1 MLKIW
6 EPPLYLTAKTLYD
19 AITIAKPTF
28 AIPAM
33 KKTRT
38 RLRRRTRVADTVAE
52 QQIDTAAAAASEFFA
67 LPVLRVDLRFSHCQ
81 TAISC
86 KRLQQTRMVV
96 SGLLSSS
103 QFHMHPFLCCGG
115 GLPVESSFGCH
126 LIQCSFEWNALCCL
140 FSQNNVNKGS
150 PNGRYINYI

>member
-19 AITIAKPTF
+19 AITITKPTF

-38 RLRRRTRVADTVAE
+38 RLRQRTRVADTVAE

-67 LPVLRVDLRFSHCQ
+67 LPVLRVDLCGLA
-81 TAISC
+81 TA
-86 KRLQQTRMVV
+86 RQQSVARD
-96 SGLLSSS
+96 SSR
-103 QFHMHPFLCCGG
+103 H
-115 GLPVESSFGCH
+115 V
-126 LIQCSFEWNALCCL
+126 W
-140 FSQNNVNKGS
+140 
-150 PNGRYINYI
+150 